1 MRKLILWFTLLL
13 LSALAACAPAGGSAE
28 PAAES
33 ATPGEEAETPALAS
47 SIRETVDSYPPAL
60 APNQADE
67 SGYPSAPQLAAQPTG
82 YPELTIVIPSGE
94 VDLND
99 LTPVTPE
106 TTDPQVMPSPGRPG
120 APSPQLGV
128 MLEAIARDLSAQT
141 DIPADEITFISVEPM
156 TWPNAGLGCPAEG
169 TAYIEVQIDGMRITL
184 QAGDEMYTYHTDG
197 GRTFA
202 LCVDGERVSS
212 GVVPR

>member
-1 MRKLILWFTLLL
+1 MRKLILWVTLVC
-13 LSALAACAPAGGSAE
+13 LSALAACAPAGGNAE
-28 PAAES
+28 PATENDS
-33 ATPGEEAETPALAS
+33 PGEKTVTPALTPS
-47 SIRETVDSYPPAL
+47 DRETVEGYPPSL
-60 APNQADE
+60 GPTQAGE

-94 VDLND
+94 VDLAD

-106 TTDPQVMPSPGRPG
+106 TTNPQVMPSPGRPG

-128 MLEAIARDLSAQT
+128 MLEAIARNLSAQT
-141 DIPADEITFISVEPM
+141 DIPADEITFISAEPM

-169 TAYIEVQIDGMRITL
+169 TAYIEVQIEGMRITL
-184 QAGDEMYTYHTDG
+184 QAGSQTYTYHTDG